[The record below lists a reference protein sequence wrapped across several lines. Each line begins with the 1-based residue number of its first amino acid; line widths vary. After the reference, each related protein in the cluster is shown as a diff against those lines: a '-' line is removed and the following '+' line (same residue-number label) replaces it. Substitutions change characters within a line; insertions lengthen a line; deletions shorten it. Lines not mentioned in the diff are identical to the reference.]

1 MILRSIKLKNF
12 RNYETLELSFKE
24 GINIVY
30 GENAQGKTNLLESIY
45 VLALTK
51 SHRSF
56 IDYNLI
62 KEGEINSK
70 ITGIVEKENIATTY
84 EVLLEKKKKKCFIDS
99 DEIKK
104 LSDYISNLNIIIFY
118 PEDLEIIKGSP
129 QIRRRYLNTEISQL
143 DRNYF
148 KILNDYMRL
157 LKMRNESLKNMISYS
172 GMEHP
177 YFKAVTDYFI
187 EKAALLYKMRIKFI
201 QKINEYCEAIF
212 LDISGK
218 KGFHIEYES
227 SFKLEN
233 LSLEE
238 IKDQLRKKI
247 TEVSTSEYRAKI
259 SLIGPHKDDISFWI
273 DTINLRN
280 FGSQGQQRMAI
291 LAIKLS
297 EITVFENYCHD
308 KPILLLDDVFSEL
321 DDGKKNNLLSYIS
334 SDIQTIITTTEIS
347 NIENSILEKSKLIE
361 IANGAIEKIT
371 EVKKHGRKQ
380 D

>member
-1 MILRSIKLKNF
+1 MILEHIKLRNF
-12 RNYETLELSFKE
+12 RNYESLELNFSK
-24 GINIVY
+24 GINILY

-56 IDYNLI
+56 IDHSLI
-62 KEGEINSK
+62 KDGEISSK
-70 ITGIVEKENIATTY
+70 INGVVKKDGISASY
-84 EVLLEKKKKKCFIDS
+84 EVLLENKKKKCFIDH

-104 LSDYISNLNIIIFY
+104 LADYISNLNIIIFY
-118 PEDLEIIKGSP
+118 PDDLDIVKDSP
-129 QIRRRYLNTEISQL
+129 KLRRRYLNTEISQL

-148 KILNDYMRL
+148 KILNDYTRL
-157 LKMRNESLKNMISYS
+157 LKMRNESLKNMSSYS

-187 EKAALLYKMRIKFI
+187 DKATLIYKMRMKFI
-201 QKINEYCEAIF
+201 KKINEYCEDIF
-212 LDISGK
+212 FDVSGHH
-218 KGFHIEYES
+218 GFYVKYES
-227 SFKLEN
+227 NFKLED
-233 LSLEE
+233 LTLEE
-238 IKDQLRKKI
+238 IKEEMKKQCR
-247 TEVSTSEYRAKI
+247 ELAPQEYRSKMT
-259 SLIGPHKDDISFWI
+259 LFGPHKDDISFWLK
-273 DTINLRN
+273 DINLRTK
-280 FGSQGQQRMAI
+280 GSQGQQRMAI

-297 EITVFENYCHD
+297 EIIVFENYCHE

-361 IANGAIEKIT
+361 IENGAIKKIT
-371 EVKKHGRKQ
+371 EVEKHGRKQ